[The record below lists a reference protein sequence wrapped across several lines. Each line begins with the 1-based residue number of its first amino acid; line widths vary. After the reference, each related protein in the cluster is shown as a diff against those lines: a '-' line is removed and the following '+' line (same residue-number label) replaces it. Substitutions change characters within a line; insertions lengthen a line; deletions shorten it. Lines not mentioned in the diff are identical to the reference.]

1 MRYTLKLKQ
10 IASSVALGLLMPPL
24 GAAALEITDLS
35 LSEKESLSLACES
48 REDKEMCHRKQLY
61 ALEKIGRNTTYSD
74 LHPIEAE
81 AHQNGCAE
89 SFQKGPAV
97 YAYCL
102 KEDFKRWNNSTHVN
116 VSLLDEPTRNTLK
129 SRCREELNSGL
140 PVFSECLVEHLPSVI
155 AESNSD
161 NPAPAESTNLTGQ
174 PPSPSLIAITPE
186 ELFRKVSPSI
196 VFISTNKSTGS
207 GVVVSPS
214 LILTNHHVV
223 EGASQIEV
231 YLPNQRYQAKVF
243 KSDASKD
250 ACVLRVDSSQ
260 LRAVKSSRLFEEL
273 QIGER
278 VYALGNPKS
287 LTRTFSDGM
296 ISGKR
301 LYKGQNIIQITAPI
315 APGSSGGGLFDGE
328 GRLIGITKGG
338 YGEGNLNFAIP
349 IDAFGDF

>member
-1 MRYTLKLKQ
+1 
-10 IASSVALGLLMPPL
+10 MPPFD
-24 GAAALEITDLS
+24 AAALDIIDLS
-35 LSEKESLSLACES
+35 PSEKESLSLACES
-48 REDKEMCHRKQLY
+48 RDDRELCHRKQLF

-89 SFQKGPAV
+89 SFKNGPAV

-102 KEDFKRWNNSTHVN
+102 KEDFKRWKNSTHVKVN
-116 VSLLDEPTRNTLK
+116 LLDEPTRRTLK
-129 SRCREELNSGL
+129 SRCREQLNNGL
-140 PVFSECLVEHLPSVI
+140 PVFSDCLVEHLPSVI
-155 AESNSD
+155 ARSSSD
-161 NPAPAESTNLTGQ
+161 NPTPAESTNVTGQ
-174 PPSPSLIAITPE
+174 TPLSSSTAITPE

-196 VFISTNKSTGS
+196 AFISTNKGTGS

-223 EGASQIEV
+223 EGAFQIEV
-231 YLPNQRYQAKVF
+231 YLPNQRYHAKVF

-260 LRAVKSSRLFEEL
+260 LQAVKSSRLFEEL

-278 VYALGNPKS
+278 VYALGNPKN

-301 LYKGQNIIQITAPI
+301 IFEGQKIIQITAPI

-328 GRLIGITKGG
+328 GRLIGITQGG
-338 YGEGNLNFAIP
+338 VGEGNLNFAIP
-349 IDAFGDF
+349 IDAFGNF